1 MKTLLLTIGVLAL
14 LLSPTLIYAQEN
26 EGICSPGDIGTR
38 VSAAFS
44 EYDTAQADAADMDE
58 ALDALDALQRKLN
71 TIQDLCANIAS
82 DGSESEGTGTMQ
94 DPYRFGT
101 AGDTGEG
108 FSIQLTGLV
117 RPADQIV
124 RNDNMFNDRPG
135 ANEVYIVVEV
145 SIECEDNYTSR
156 CETNYFDY
164 ELVGDLGIIYEPA
177 FVLYDELIEVSLF
190 AGGTGTGLLPFLI
203 RADDTNL
210 KLLYRPNMF
219 DDYYV
224 AYEATPSLAN
234 AVEVTASTSLNV
246 RGGPGTN
253 YSVAGNLPAGEP
265 TMAFGRNSDGTWLQI
280 SVGWVFAELVSVNGD
295 IDRLPVTAQ

>member
-38 VSAAFS
+38 VSSAFN

-101 AGDTGEG
+101 AGDTGDG
-108 FSIQLTGLV
+108 FSVQVTGYI
-117 RPADQIV
+117 RPADQII
-124 RNDNMFNDRPG
+124 RNENMFNDRPG
-135 ANEVYIVVEV
+135 SGEVYVILDLVVE
-145 SIECEDNYTSR
+145 CNRDFTGR

-164 ELVGDLGIIYEPA
+164 ELVGDLGIIYGFA
-177 FVLYDELIEVSLF
+177 SVVYDEKIDVGLF
-190 AGGTGTGLLPFLI
+190 AGGTATGSVPFLI

-210 KLLYRPNMF
+210 KLLYRANRYN
-219 DDYYV
+219 DEYV
-224 AYEATPSLAN
+224 VYEATPSLAN

-246 RGGPGTN
+246 RSGPGTN